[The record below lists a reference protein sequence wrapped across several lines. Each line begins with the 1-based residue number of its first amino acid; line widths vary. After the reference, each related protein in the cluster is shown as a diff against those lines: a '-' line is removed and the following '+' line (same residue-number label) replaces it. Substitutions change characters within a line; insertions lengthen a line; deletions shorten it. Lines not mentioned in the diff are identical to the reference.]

1 MRFFQEPVQK
11 GVKDLSLRQVSRK
24 VKLPQAEQNMKFE
37 EVYEIKELIGK
48 GSFAE
53 VKKCVNRKT
62 SQLFAV
68 KEIHYEDAE
77 HREKVEN
84 ESEVSRWDFIHLFPC
99 GTKGIELR
107 TRIRE
112 TL

>member
-1 MRFFQEPVQK
+1 
-11 GVKDLSLRQVSRK
+11 
-24 VKLPQAEQNMKFE
+24 MKFE

-84 ESEVSRWDFIHLFPC
+84 ESEVRSLFNHSFPC
-99 GTKGIELR
+99 GAKSIEL
-107 TRIRE
+107 TRAAIRG

>member
-1 MRFFQEPVQK
+1 
-11 GVKDLSLRQVSRK
+11 
-24 VKLPQAEQNMKFE
+24 MKFE

-84 ESEVSRWDFIHLFPC
+84 ESEVRSHLNHSFPSGAKCIVLTDTSWDRRDALKFN
-99 GTKGIELR
+99 G
-107 TRIRE
+107 
-112 TL
+112 

>member
-1 MRFFQEPVQK
+1 
-11 GVKDLSLRQVSRK
+11 
-24 VKLPQAEQNMKFE
+24 MKFE

-84 ESEVSRWDFIHLFPC
+84 ESEVRSLLNHSPCFPV
-99 GTKGIELR
+99 GLKVSS
-107 TRIRE
+107 
-112 TL
+112 

>member
-1 MRFFQEPVQK
+1 
-11 GVKDLSLRQVSRK
+11 
-24 VKLPQAEQNMKFE
+24 MKFE

-84 ESEVSRWDFIHLFPC
+84 ESEVSRWNLFICFPV
-99 GTKGIELR
+99 GLKVSN
-107 TRIRE
+107 
-112 TL
+112 

>member
-1 MRFFQEPVQK
+1 M
-11 GVKDLSLRQVSRK
+11 
-24 VKLPQAEQNMKFE
+24 PQAEQNMKFE

-84 ESEVSRWDFIHLFPC
+84 ESEVRSILIIRFPV
-99 GTKGIELR
+99 GLKVSS
-107 TRIRE
+107 
-112 TL
+112 

>member
-1 MRFFQEPVQK
+1 M
-11 GVKDLSLRQVSRK
+11 
-24 VKLPQAEQNMKFE
+24 PQAELTMKFE
-37 EVYEIKELIGK
+37 DVYEIKELIGK

-84 ESEVSRWDFIHLFPC
+84 ESEVSTL
-99 GTKGIELR
+99 LV
-107 TRIRE
+107 IRS
-112 TL
+112 LWGYKVSS

>member
-1 MRFFQEPVQK
+1 
-11 GVKDLSLRQVSRK
+11 
-24 VKLPQAEQNMKFE
+24 MKFE
-37 EVYEIKELIGK
+37 EIYEIKELIGK

-84 ESEVSRWDFIHLFPC
+84 ESEVRSLLDHSFPSEA
-99 GTKGIELR
+99 KGIESCYQRDALKFNG
-107 TRIRE
+107 
-112 TL
+112 

>member
-1 MRFFQEPVQK
+1 
-11 GVKDLSLRQVSRK
+11 
-24 VKLPQAEQNMKFE
+24 MKFE

-77 HREKVEN
+77 HREKIEN
-84 ESEVSRWDFIHLFPC
+84 ESEVRSLLNHSFPS
-99 GTKGIELR
+99 GAKGIEL
-107 TRIRE
+107 TRAEIRE

>member
-1 MRFFQEPVQK
+1 
-11 GVKDLSLRQVSRK
+11 
-24 VKLPQAEQNMKFE
+24 MKFE
-37 EVYEIKELIGK
+37 DVYEIKELIGK

-84 ESEVSRWDFIHLFPC
+84 ESEVGTLLVIRFPC
-99 GTKGIELR
+99 GVKGIELR
-107 TRIRE
+107 AGIRG

>member
-1 MRFFQEPVQK
+1 
-11 GVKDLSLRQVSRK
+11 
-24 VKLPQAEQNMKFE
+24 MKFE
-37 EVYEIKELIGK
+37 DVYEIKELIGK

-62 SQLFAV
+62 LQLYAV

-84 ESEVSRWDFIHLFPC
+84 ESEVRVFLAVHVYFA
-99 GTKGIELR
+99 
-107 TRIRE
+107 
-112 TL
+112 